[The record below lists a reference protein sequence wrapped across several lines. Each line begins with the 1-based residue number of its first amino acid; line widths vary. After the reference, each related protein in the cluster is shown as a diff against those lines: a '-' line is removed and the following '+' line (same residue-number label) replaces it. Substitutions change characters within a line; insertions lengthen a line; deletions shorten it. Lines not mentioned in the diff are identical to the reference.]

1 MDVFGN
7 NKDLCREYLNEAV
20 YNPDIELEFIYG
32 EHFFKENINK
42 ETFIRILKKCREHF
56 TPYSDNYSLDIQLE
70 YYNKRLQKQGIGNIR
85 TRIVGLDSIKRYC
98 KTDSLENLSYERVKK
113 SNSKSFKQPD
123 LNYRINKKSEVTL
136 SETDPD
142 VVRVMNQ
149 WSQDKKYFRFK
160 KTTSFITEDRLFR
173 IDLSGV
179 KSTYYNSKSRQY
191 DTQVSFRDSNV
202 LNQPETYELE
212 MEYIG
217 HSLYEPSLTNF
228 DVYLKKLE
236 LDIPTDV
243 ETKSSFNIF
252 DYVVAGEISF
262 SSTKGR
268 EYEDYMN
275 MEEYSPGDLL
285 EDEDKKLIGE
295 RVYILPQYFEKDDV
309 LKKQIQGR
317 KIAYVDDVRS
327 NFELKPDKYSTRVYP
342 GTWAKIIMDDDTL
355 VDKNGRSF
363 KETYIPITMVYLEE
377 SSSWKPEPIPSEK
390 NISKKPV
397 KK

>member
-1 MDVFGN
+1 
-7 NKDLCREYLNEAV
+7 
-20 YNPDIELEFIYG
+20 
-32 EHFFKENINK
+32 
-42 ETFIRILKKCREHF
+42 
-56 TPYSDNYSLDIQLE
+56 
-70 YYNKRLQKQGIGNIR
+70 
-85 TRIVGLDSIKRYC
+85 
-98 KTDSLENLSYERVKK
+98 
-113 SNSKSFKQPD
+113 
-123 LNYRINKKSEVTL
+123 
-136 SETDPD
+136 
-142 VVRVMNQ
+142 
-149 WSQDKKYFRFK
+149 
-160 KTTSFITEDRLFR
+160 
-173 IDLSGV
+173 
-179 KSTYYNSKSRQY
+179 
-191 DTQVSFRDSNV
+191 
-202 LNQPETYELE
+202 

-217 HSLYEPSLTNF
+217 HSLYERSLTNF

-275 MEEYSPGDLL
+275 MEEYYPGDLL

-327 NFELKPDKYSTRVYP
+327 NFELKPDKYSTSMS

-390 NISKKPV
+390 NISRRNQ
-397 KK
+397 